1 MQNLR
6 EKKWGRQTFVRTAEN
21 GLILLNFLRRER
33 TGW

>member
-6 EKKWGRQTFVRTAEN
+6 EKKCGRRMVVRTAEN
-21 GLILLNFLRRER
+21 GLILLNFLRLER